1 MNTCISLISL
11 RFDFLRNF
19 LLCFYWWYRAED
31 LFGNQI
37 LSNKLRIG
45 LHQTCN
51 SLRILDVNML
61 VYSLVP
67 FSSWFHVTYRPIT
80 SIKLTF
86 GIRGEKV
93 GGGGHGIWS
102 SSPLFMMLVF
112 CVYWVIKWDV
122 HVQQYRLIHV
132 PYWAI

>member
-1 MNTCISLISL
+1 MKPKNEYNVTCISLISL

-19 LLCFYWWYRAED
+19 LLCIYWWYRAED

-61 VYSLVP
+61 VYSLGP
-67 FSSWFHVTYRPIT
+67 FSSWFHVSYRPIT
-80 SIKLTF
+80 SIKLTL
-86 GIRGEKV
+86 GIEKKK
-93 GGGGHGIWS
+93 GGGGSFSLIIYLYHGHGIWS

-112 CVYWVIKWDV
+112 LCIGW
-122 HVQQYRLIHV
+122 
-132 PYWAI
+132 